1 MPKVTYN
8 QFVEL
13 LSIDMKTTKKMAD
26 KWVTGVINRIFTEAL
41 RGNTV
46 VINGF
51 GTFTPRVAGGKDE
64 KYKYRVTD
72 TPIVIDFSFS
82 DGGIQCLNGEITSS
96 ETKNRIKN
104 GNPTLYERVLLNLE
118 EYEDD
123 EKKLRR
129 KRKLQDVEVI
139 FNKIVKQRQEKVLKK
154 LEEVDDDYSDENI
167 DDENEKEKDDGE
179 S

>member
-13 LSIDMKTTKKMAD
+13 LSLDMKTTKKMAD
-26 KWVTGVINRIFTEAL
+26 KWVTAVVNRIFTETL

-72 TPIVIDFSFS
+72 TSIVIDFSFS

-104 GNPTLYERVLLNLE
+104 ANPTLYERVLLNL
-118 EYEDD
+118 
-123 EKKLRR
+123 
-129 KRKLQDVEVI
+129 
-139 FNKIVKQRQEKVLKK
+139 
-154 LEEVDDDYSDENI
+154 
-167 DDENEKEKDDGE
+167 
-179 S
+179 